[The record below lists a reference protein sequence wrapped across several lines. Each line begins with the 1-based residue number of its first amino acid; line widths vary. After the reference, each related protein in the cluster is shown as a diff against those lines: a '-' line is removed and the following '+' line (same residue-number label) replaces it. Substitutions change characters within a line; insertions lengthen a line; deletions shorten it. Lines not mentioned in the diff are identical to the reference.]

1 MKPEEHNQER
11 ENRKG
16 GREGENGGERGRRKR
31 IIIIGK
37 REEGGRGERD
47 KTRELGKKRL
57 G

>member
-1 MKPEEHNQER
+1 VKPEEHNQER
-11 ENRKG
+11 ENRKE